1 MIQLSALTK
10 SFGDR
15 TLLDGVTWQIGDGD
29 RVGLCGPNGA
39 GKTTLL
45 KMLAGL
51 DEPDTGGIIRPAALT
66 IGYLPQDGL
75 AHSGRTVFEE
85 ASSAFQPLLDM
96 KAEMHDIEHRL
107 ADATVPESD
116 HEAMLSRYAELQDR
130 FRLADGYNM
139 DLRIATVLRGLGF
152 TADDAERPCE
162 TFSGGWQMRIAL
174 AKLLLGRPNLLLL
187 DEPTNHLDLEAR
199 NWLEEYLGDYP
210 YAVILVSHDRY
221 FLDAVVT
228 RITDLNLRTL
238 TDYVGN
244 YSKYVEQRD
253 AMLER
258 LRQAKR
264 DQDEEVARVKMFI
277 DRFRYQA
284 TKAAQVQSRIKMLEK
299 VVPIEV
305 PPERKRIH
313 FTFPA
318 CAKSGRTVLELK
330 HVRKA
335 YGPLTVFEDVNLHI
349 ERGDR
354 IALVG
359 PNGAGKSTLMR
370 MLSGE
375 EAPDSGTCTVGH
387 QVVMEYFAQ
396 DEAIRLEPS
405 LTVYETLASGSPT
418 DMVPAIRNI
427 LGGFLFSGDDV
438 YKKAGVLS
446 GGERTRLAVARM
458 LLRPSN
464 TLLLDEPTNH
474 LDLDSKDVLL
484 DALEDYGGTLI
495 IVSHDRYFVEKLA
508 TKIIEIG
515 HGQAAVYPGT
525 YSEFLWSKAQAQE
538 NSRLPN
544 TNSPGAAPKLRAQ
557 KVAPPSAGS
566 AARSGRAAAPGD
578 RSGGAPGPANRP
590 AGDRS
595 GGASGA
601 ANRTAA
607 DRSGG
612 PSGPPTGS
620 VVLTPGSRED
630 RKRADAER
638 KKQQRALESQQKR
651 IADLEARIAEREARV
666 KELESAMSA
675 PGFYDDRDASKQ
687 LIDQHQ
693 ALMWEVGDLMGQ
705 WEALQELAASRSS
718 ET

>member
-1 MIQLSALTK
+1 MIQLAELAK
-10 SFGDR
+10 AFGDR
-15 TLLDGVTWQIGDGD
+15 VLLDRVTWQISDGD

-51 DEPDTGGIIRPAALT
+51 EEPDSGAIITPSALT

-75 AHSGRTVFEE
+75 EHAGKTLFEE
-85 ASSAFQPLLDM
+85 ASSAFQPLLDI

-107 ADATVPESD
+107 ADASVPQVEHD
-116 HEAMLSRYAELQDR
+116 AMLERYSDLQDR
-130 FRLADGYNM
+130 FRLGDGYSM

-152 TADDAERPCE
+152 SQEDVDRPSE

-187 DEPTNHLDLEAR
+187 DEPTNHLDLDAR
-199 NWLEEYLGDYP
+199 NWLEEYLAEYP

-228 RITDLNLRTL
+228 RITDLNLRRL

-244 YSKYVEQRD
+244 YSTYVEQRD
-253 AMLER
+253 QMLER

-264 DQDEEVARVKMFI
+264 EQDDEVARVKMFI

-284 TKAAQVQSRIKMLEK
+284 TKAAQVQSRVKMLEK

-313 FTFPA
+313 FKFPP
-318 CAKSGRTVLELK
+318 CAKSGRIVLELQ
-330 HVRKA
+330 HARKA
-335 YGPLTVFEDVNLHI
+335 YGDLTVFEDVALHV

-359 PNGAGKSTLMR
+359 PNGSGKSTLMR

-375 EAPDSGTCTVGH
+375 ETPDAGTRTVGH

-396 DEAIRLEPS
+396 DEATRLDPG

-418 DMVPAIRNI
+418 GMVPAIRNI

-438 YKKAGVLS
+438 YKKVAVLS

-484 DALEDYGGTLI
+484 EALEDYGGTLV
-495 IVSHDRYFVEKLA
+495 IVSHDRYFVERLA
-508 TKIIEIG
+508 TKIVEIG
-515 HGQAAVYPGT
+515 HGAALVYPGT
-525 YSEFLWSKAQAQE
+525 YPEFLWHKEQLASAGNGQGIRAGV
-538 NSRLPN
+538 P
-544 TNSPGAAPKLRAQ
+544 AARGVRGGVEAGVPARRGVRSGVEAG
-557 KVAPPSAGS
+557 VPAARGVRGGGEARPSAPVQKPPIGTVD
-566 AARSGRAAAPGD
+566 AP
-578 RSGGAPGPANRP
+578 
-590 AGDRS
+590 
-595 GGASGA
+595 AS
-601 ANRTAA
+601 RTP
-607 DRSGG
+607 D
-612 PSGPPTGS
+612 
-620 VVLTPGSRED
+620 VSREE
-630 RKRADAER
+630 RKRMEAERR
-638 KKQQRALESQQKR
+638 KKQRSRDALSRR
-651 IADLEARIAEREARV
+651 IADLESLIADREAQV
-666 KELESAMSA
+666 KDLEAAMST
-675 PGFYDDRDASKQ
+675 PGFYENHETSKPA
-687 LIDQHQ
+687 IERHQ
-693 ALMWEVGDLMGQ
+693 SLMWEVGDLIAQ
-705 WEALQELAASRSS
+705 WEALQEHATES
-718 ET
+718 

>member
-15 TLLDGVTWQIGDGD
+15 TLLDAVTWQIGDGD

-51 DEPDTGGIIRPAALT
+51 DEPDTGQITKPAALT

-75 AHSGRTVFEE
+75 THTGRTVFEE
-85 ASSAFQPLLDM
+85 ASTAFQTLLDI

-107 ADATVPESD
+107 ADNLAEGTHD
-116 HEAMLSRYAELQDR
+116 TLLSRYAELQDR
-130 FRLADGYNM
+130 FRLGDGYSM
-139 DLRIATVLRGLGF
+139 DLQIATVLRGLGF
-152 TADDAERPCE
+152 TPESIDRPCE

-199 NWLEEYLGDYP
+199 NWLEEYLSGYP
-210 YAVILVSHDRY
+210 FAVILVSHDRY

-264 DQDEEVARVKMFI
+264 EQDEEVTRVKMFI

-313 FTFPA
+313 FTFPV
-318 CAKSGRTVLELK
+318 CARSGRTVFELK
-330 HVRKA
+330 HARKA
-335 YGPLTVFEDVNLHI
+335 YGPVPVFRDLSLHI
-349 ERGDR
+349 ARGER

-370 MLSGE
+370 MLSGT
-375 EAPDSGTCTVGH
+375 EAPDDGARVVGH
-387 QVVMEYFAQ
+387 QVVTEYFAQ
-396 DEAIRLEPS
+396 DEAVRLNPT
-405 LTVYETLASGSPT
+405 LTVYETLQAGSPT

-427 LGGFLFSGDDV
+427 LGGFLFSGDDI

-515 HGQAAVYPGT
+515 HGQAVVYPGT
-525 YSEFLWSKAQAQE
+525 YPEFLWSKAQSE
-538 NSRLPN
+538 KP
-544 TNSPGAAPKLRAQ
+544 AAA
-557 KVAPPSAGS
+557 KVAPAPSKPSKSPAPPS
-566 AARSGRAAAPGD
+566 SSGQA
-578 RSGGAPGPANRP
+578 
-590 AGDRS
+590 
-595 GGASGA
+595 
-601 ANRTAA
+601 
-607 DRSGG
+607 G
-612 PSGPPTGS
+612 PSKAA
-620 VVLTPGSRED
+620 VATPASDRD
-630 RKRADAER
+630 ARKRQDAER
-638 KKQQRALESQQKR
+638 RKQQRALESLQR
-651 IADLEARIAEREARV
+651 RIAELEGRIATREAEVR
-666 KELESAMSA
+666 ELEGIMAA
-675 PGFYDDRDASKQ
+675 PGFYENHETSKIVIDR
-687 LIDQHQ
+687 HQ
-693 ALMWEVGDLMGQ
+693 ALMWEVGDLMSQ
-705 WEALQELAASRSS
+705 WEALQEHATEAAPES
-718 ET
+718 

>member
-1 MIQLSALTK
+1 VIQLSDLTK

-15 TLLDGVTWQIGDGD
+15 TLLEHVTWQIGDGD

-45 KMLAGL
+45 KMLAGI
-51 DEPDTGGIIRPAALT
+51 DEPDSGAIVRPADLT

-75 AHSGRTVFEE
+75 THSGRTVFEE
-85 ASSAFQPLLDM
+85 ASSAFQPLLDI

-107 ADATVPESD
+107 GDASVPEAE
-116 HEAMLSRYAELQDR
+116 HERMLSRYAELQDR
-130 FRLADGYNM
+130 FRLSDGYNM

-152 TADDAERPCE
+152 STDDSARPCE

-199 NWLEEYLGDYP
+199 NWLEEYLSAYP

-221 FLDAVVT
+221 FLDTVAT
-228 RITDLNLRTL
+228 RITDLNLRKL

-244 YSKYVEQRD
+244 YSKYVDQRD

-264 DQDEEVARVKMFI
+264 EQDEEVARVKMFI

-284 TKAAQVQSRIKMLEK
+284 TKAAQVQSRIKLLEK

-313 FTFPA
+313 FTFPR
-318 CAKSGRTVLELK
+318 CSKSGRTVFEVK
-330 HVRKA
+330 HVHKA
-335 YGPLTVFEDVNLHI
+335 YPALPGSSGGQAVTVFEDVSLHI

-359 PNGAGKSTLMR
+359 PNGAGKSTMMR
-370 MLSGE
+370 LLSGE
-375 EAPDSGTCTVGH
+375 EPPDSGRRTVGH

-396 DEAIRLEPS
+396 DEAVRLDPA
-405 LTVYETLASGSPT
+405 LTVYETLAAGSPN

-427 LGGFLFSGDDV
+427 LGGFLFSGDDI
-438 YKKAGVLS
+438 YKKAAVLS

-484 DALEDYGGTLI
+484 EALEDYGGTLI
-495 IVSHDRYFVEKLA
+495 FVSHDRYFVEKLA

-515 HGQAAVYPGT
+515 HGQAVVYPGT
-525 YSEFLWSKAQAQE
+525 YAEFLWSKAQKE
-538 NSRLPN
+538 RPTPN
-544 TNSPGAAPKLRAQ
+544 TQHPTPRAETT
-557 KVAPPSAGS
+557 KRAKDTKPAKKAPPKE
-566 AARSGRAAAPGD
+566 
-578 RSGGAPGPANRP
+578 
-590 AGDRS
+590 
-595 GGASGA
+595 
-601 ANRTAA
+601 
-607 DRSGG
+607 
-612 PSGPPTGS
+612 
-620 VVLTPGSRED
+620 LSREE
-630 RKRADAER
+630 RKRIEAER
-638 KKQQRALESQQKR
+638 KKQQRSFEALRKR
-651 IADLEARIAEREARV
+651 IADLETRIADREAKV
-666 KELESAMSA
+666 KELEEAMSA
-675 PGFYDDRDASKQ
+675 PGFYDDRDASKR
-687 LIDQHQ
+687 LVDQHQ
-693 ALMWEVGDLMGQ
+693 TLMWEVGDLMGQ
-705 WEALQELAASRSS
+705 WEALQEHAAEGAPES
-718 ET
+718 

>member
-1 MIQLSALTK
+1 VIQLSDLTK

-15 TLLDGVTWQIGDGD
+15 TLLEHVTWQIGDGD

-51 DEPDTGGIIRPAALT
+51 DEPDTGTIVKPAALT

-75 AHSGRTVFEE
+75 AHRGRSVFAE
-85 ASSAFQPLLDM
+85 ASSAFQPLLDI

-107 ADATVPESD
+107 GDASIPQAEHD
-116 HEAMLSRYAELQDR
+116 AMLARYSDLQDR
-130 FRLADGYNM
+130 FRLDEGYSM

-152 TADDAERPCE
+152 TPQDLERPCE

-199 NWLEEYLGDYP
+199 NWLEEYLGAYP

-228 RITDLNLRTL
+228 RITDLNLRKL

-264 DQDEEVARVKMFI
+264 EQDEEVARVKMFI

-284 TKAAQVQSRIKMLEK
+284 TKAAQVQSRIKLLEK

-313 FTFPA
+313 FHFPT
-318 CAKSGRTVLELK
+318 CAKSGRTVLELQ

-335 YGPLTVFEDVNLHI
+335 YPPPPGGGGQELVVFRDLSLHV

-375 EAPDSGTCTVGH
+375 EAPDAGTCTLGH

-396 DEAIRLEPS
+396 DEATRLTPTR
-405 LTVYETLASGSPT
+405 TVYETLEAGSPN
-418 DMVPAIRNI
+418 DMVPAIRTI
-427 LGGFLFSGDDV
+427 LGGFLFSGDDIH
-438 YKKAGVLS
+438 KKVGVLS

-484 DALEDYGGTLI
+484 EALEDYGGTLI
-495 IVSHDRYFVEKLA
+495 MVSHDRYFVERLA

-515 HGQAAVYPGT
+515 GGEASVYPGR
-525 YSEFLWSKAQAQE
+525 YDEFLWSKDHQG
-538 NSRLPN
+538 
-544 TNSPGAAPKLRAQ
+544 SPEPTVR
-557 KVAPPSAGS
+557 
-566 AARSGRAAAPGD
+566 R
-578 RSGGAPGPANRP
+578 
-590 AGDRS
+590 
-595 GGASGA
+595 
-601 ANRTAA
+601 
-607 DRSGG
+607 GG
-612 PSGPPTGS
+612 PSGPPAPAKPGRPPATPP
-620 VVLTPGSRED
+620 VVRRGGPSGPPHQSETSRDE
-630 RKRADAER
+630 RKRLEAERR
-638 KKQQRALESQQKR
+638 KKQREAEALQKR
-651 IADLEARIAEREARV
+651 IADLESRIADRERQV
-666 KELESAMSA
+666 KELEATMAA
-675 PGFYDDRDASKQ
+675 PGFYENHETAKPVIDR
-687 LIDQHQ
+687 HQ
-693 ALMWEVGDLMGQ
+693 ALMWEVGDLMAQ
-705 WEALQELAASRSS
+705 WEALQEHAASES
-718 ET
+718 

>member
-1 MIQLSALTK
+1 MIQLSDLTK

-15 TLLDGVTWQIGDGD
+15 TLLDHVTWQISDGD

-45 KMLAGL
+45 KMLGGL
-51 DEPDTGGIIRPAALT
+51 DEPDSGAVIKPADLS

-75 AHSGRTVFEE
+75 THAGRTVFEE

-96 KAEMHDIEHRL
+96 KAEMHDIEHKL
-107 ADATVPESD
+107 GDAAVPQDEHD
-116 HEAMLSRYAELQDR
+116 AMLVRYSELQDR
-130 FRLADGYNM
+130 FRLADGYSM
-139 DLRIATVLRGLGF
+139 DLRIGTVLRGLGF
-152 TADDAERPCE
+152 DTDDAARPCE

-199 NWLEEYLGDYP
+199 NWLEEYLGSYP

-228 RITDLNLRTL
+228 RITDLNLRKL

-244 YSKYVEQRD
+244 YSKYVAQRD

-258 LRQAKR
+258 LRQAKK

-284 TKAAQVQSRIKMLEK
+284 TKAAQVQSRIKLLEK

-313 FTFPA
+313 FTFPT
-318 CAKSGRTVLELK
+318 CRKSGRTVLELK

-335 YGPLTVFEDVNLHI
+335 YGPLAVFKNLSLHI

-359 PNGAGKSTLMR
+359 PNGSGKSTLMR

-375 EAPDSGTCTVGH
+375 EAPDSGTRTVGH
-387 QVVMEYFAQ
+387 EVVIEYFAQ
-396 DEAIRLEPS
+396 DEATRLNPTLS
-405 LTVYETLASGSPT
+405 VYETLESGSPN

-427 LGGFLFSGDDV
+427 LGGFLFTGDDV

-484 DALEDYGGTLI
+484 EALEDYGGTLI
-495 IVSHDRYFVEKLA
+495 FVSHDRYFVERLA
-508 TKIIEIG
+508 TKIIEVG
-515 HGQAAVYPGT
+515 HGEAVVYPGT
-525 YSEFLWSKAQAQE
+525 YTEFLWSKEHHGESSKIQAP
-538 NSRLPN
+538 S
-544 TNSPGAAPKLRAQ
+544 SKLQ
-557 KVAPPSAGS
+557 KASKDQRQTSQAKVTD
-566 AARSGRAAAPGD
+566 ARSPQSGVRETRKREEAERRKRQRAAE
-578 RSGGAPGPANRP
+578 S
-590 AGDRS
+590 
-595 GGASGA
+595 
-601 ANRTAA
+601 
-607 DRSGG
+607 
-612 PSGPPTGS
+612 
-620 VVLTPGSRED
+620 L
-630 RKRADAER
+630 
-638 KKQQRALESQQKR
+638 QQRIAELES
-651 IADLEARIAEREARV
+651 RIAEREAQV
-666 KELESAMSA
+666 KELEATMAS
-675 PGFYDDRDASKQ
+675 PGFYENLEAAKPVTDK
-687 LIDQHQ
+687 HQ
-693 ALMWEVGDLMGQ
+693 ALMWEVGDLIAQ
-705 WEALQELAASRSS
+705 WEALQEHLAEQPS
-718 ET
+718 EI